1 MWIVKRAI
9 WWKTRKAEIIQTKS
23 ERQRQDEYKLI
34 YIENRVKEK
43 IRPR

>member
-1 MWIVKRAI
+1 MWIVKRAV

-34 YIENRVKEK
+34 FIENRVKEK
-43 IRPR
+43 IRAR